1 MLLNLELWV
10 RILLAVAIAF
20 AISFAAVPVVK
31 TFATKVGAIDIP
43 DGKRRVHDHPIP
55 RMGGLAIFLG
65 FLLSVVLFADITR
78 QVRGI
83 LIGAVLIVACGAID
97 DVVNLRAWIKLLV
110 QVAAAVIGEYPALAG
125 LFVVVTNQLAQRI
138 VYIRCIRRRK

>member
-10 RILLAVAIAF
+10 RILLVMGVAF
-20 AISFAAVPVVK
+20 AISFAATPVVK
-31 TFATKVGAIDIP
+31 TFAARMGAMDVP

-65 FLLSVVLFADITR
+65 FLLSVVLFIDITR

-83 LIGAVLIVACGAID
+83 LLGAVLIVACGAID
-97 DVVNLRAWIKLLV
+97 DI
-110 QVAAAVIGEYPALAG
+110 
-125 LFVVVTNQLAQRI
+125 VTCAPGSSSWCR
-138 VYIRCIRRRK
+138 